1 MNMRKGGAGQSTL
14 GGSAIR
20 VSSAPPAI
28 HSVYTLY
35 AIHNAFH
42 NALYPI
48 HYTALHAVHHTK
60 YPIYYASHAI
70 YYAVCMACITM

>member
-35 AIHNAFH
+35 AIHNAIH

-48 HYTALHAVHHTK
+48 HYALHAVHHTT
-60 YPIYYASHAI
+60 YASHAI
-70 YYAVCMACITM
+70 YYAICMACITM